1 MITHLSLIGHTGPIV
16 ADVRQAPI
24 AAPDSGDVI
33 ALALGESF
41 VVHMDS
47 DTAEAV
53 AEALIDALTTRD
65 DAVTPSTGPVAYV
78 PAWRPV

>member
-1 MITHLSLIGHTGPIV
+1 MITHLSLIGHAGPIV

-24 AAPDSGDVI
+24 AAPDAGDVI

-41 VVHMDS
+41 VVHLDP

-65 DAVTPSTGPVAYV
+65 DAVRAPTGPTPYV
-78 PAWRPV
+78 PAWHPV